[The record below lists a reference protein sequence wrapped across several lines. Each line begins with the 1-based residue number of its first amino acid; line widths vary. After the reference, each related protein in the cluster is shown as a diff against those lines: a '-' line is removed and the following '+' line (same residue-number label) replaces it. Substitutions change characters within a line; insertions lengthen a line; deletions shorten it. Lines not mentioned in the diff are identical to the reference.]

1 MRVVGTASPEVDEA
15 PGSHDVRLPSG
26 TVTLL
31 FTDVQGSTR
40 LVERLGARFAD
51 VLADHFAILRRC
63 LGEHDGHEFGTEGD
77 ALFAVFERARDAVS
91 AAADAQRALAAHA
104 WPEGVTLRVRMGLHT
119 GTPDRGP
126 GSYVGHDVHRAARI
140 SAVAHGGQILLSDA
154 TRALATPLPQGLATV
169 DLGRHRLK
177 DLSEPEH
184 VFQLTGPGLELDFP
198 PLASTD
204 VVPTNLPRERTSF
217 VGRQCE
223 LDELLP
229 MLRRSR
235 LVTLT
240 GPAGTGKTRLAQ
252 RLARLAMPEFPD
264 GVWMV
269 RLAETTDPCLVG
281 AAIAEAMGLAD
292 VADRRPTAAVAE
304 YTRGRRHLLVLDN
317 FEHVVTAAET
327 VAELLDLAPGV
338 SALVTSREVLG
349 VRGEQT
355 YPVAPLPLPDPSA
368 WGEGGAMGRELGDA
382 EPLHAERLDAERL
395 CEIESVRLF
404 CERARAVRP
413 DFAVTGDDVASLVEI
428 ALRLEGLPL
437 AIELA
442 AARIAVLSPQELAG
456 RLQGR
461 LGVLTGG
468 PSDLPERQRTLRAAI
483 AWSHELLTPPERR
496 LLERLSV
503 FAAPVLLSTA
513 EEVCAEGDG
522 EPVLDTLTAL
532 VNKSLVRR
540 RATPDGRS
548 RFGML
553 ESVKEYVREVA
564 EDLPRCRD
572 AHARHYET
580 FAAEMAGCLFGP
592 RQLQCLDRA
601 EDEAADIAAAIGWC
615 LEQDDPDRA
624 GRIAVGVHGYWWLR
638 AQLTT
643 GRHLVRRILAAGPTD
658 PVLRAWLMLVRAR
671 LGLQQGRFVPAGADF
686 DTVERVARGH
696 GDDALLAAVL
706 SEQVALEVRRHWTL
720 DERRV
725 HEAVAAYQRAG
736 DAVGEGE
743 LRLRVGAVL
752 AVRNQQE
759 DAVRE
764 LGQALDLMRRT
775 GNSWGEAST
784 LNNLG
789 FTAAAEERFDLAEER
804 LTASLAIFEGLRTPE
819 GIAEAAETLAA
830 VRIGQGR
837 VFEAIVLLERS
848 LTIFRELG
856 YHPGIATALTQLAW
870 CRAHR
875 GDLGGA
881 AGDALQAV
889 ELSRTLGLDLQL
901 AAIESAAA
909 VLAASGRPC
918 DARSLLDL
926 AAATREE
933 QDYPLTP
940 LEAHRVEAERR
951 GLSASAES
959 HLRPCESAEE
969 PPDTVEGALG
979 FATRELRRA
988 QPAW

>member
-1 MRVVGTASPEVDEA
+1 MRVVGAAASAVGEA
-15 PGSHDVRLPSG
+15 LSSHDTRLPSG

-31 FTDVQGSTR
+31 FTDLQGSTR
-40 LVERLGARFAD
+40 LVERLGSAFAD
-51 VLADHFAILRRC
+51 VLAEHFAILRDAIHR
-63 LGEHDGHEFGTEGD
+63 HDGYEFGTEGD
-77 ALFAVFERARDAVS
+77 ALFAVFTRARDALS
-91 AAADAQRALAAHA
+91 AAAEAQRGLAGHP
-104 WPEGVTLRVRMGLHT
+104 WPEGVSIRVRMGLHT

-154 TRALATPLPQGLATV
+154 TRALATPFPADLATV

-177 DLSEPEH
+177 DLSDPEH
-184 VFQLTGPGLELDFP
+184 LFQLTGPGLVLDFP

-223 LDELLP
+223 LDELQS

-264 GVWMV
+264 GVWLV
-269 RLAETTDPCLVG
+269 RLAEIDDPCLVG

-292 VADRRPTAAVAE
+292 VRDRRPTVAIAE
-304 YTRGRRHLLVLDN
+304 YTRGQRHLVVLDN
-317 FEHVVTAAET
+317 FEHVVAAAET
-327 VAELLDLAPGV
+327 VTELLDTAPGV
-338 SALVTSREVLG
+338 SVLVTSREVLG
-349 VRGEQT
+349 VRGEQA
-355 YPVAPLPLPDPSA
+355 YPVAPLPLPDTARP
-368 WGEGGAMGRELGDA
+368 MDA
-382 EPLHAERLDAERL
+382 DRL
-395 CEIESVRLF
+395 CDIESVRLF

-413 DFAVTGDDVASLVEI
+413 DFAVSDDDVPALVEI
-428 ALRLEGLPL
+428 ARRLEGLPL

-442 AARIAVLSPQELAG
+442 AARTAVLSPQELAG
-456 RLQGR
+456 RLEGR

-468 PSDLPERQRTLRAAI
+468 PSDLPERQRTLRGAI
-483 AWSHELLTPPERR
+483 AWSHELLTLPEKR

-513 EEVCAEGDG
+513 EEVCADEDA
-522 EPVLDTLTAL
+522 ESVLDTLTSL

-540 RATPDGRS
+540 RPTADGRS

-564 EDLPRCRD
+564 EDLSRCRD
-572 AHARHYET
+572 AHARHYERL
-580 FAAEMAGCLFGP
+580 AEEVAGCLFGP
-592 RQLQCLDRA
+592 RQQECLDHV

-615 LEQDDPDRA
+615 IEQGDPDRA

-638 AQLTT
+638 GQITT
-643 GRHLVRRILAAGPTD
+643 GRHLVRRVLSAGPTD
-658 PVLRAWLMLVRAR
+658 PLLRAWLMLVRAR
-671 LGLQQGRFVPAGADF
+671 LGLQQGAFAPAGADF

-696 GDDALLAAVL
+696 GDDTLLAAVL
-706 SEQVALEVRRHWTL
+706 SEQVALEVRRHWVL
-720 DERRV
+720 DRARV
-725 HEAVAAYQRAG
+725 DEAAAAFQRAG
-736 DAVGEGE
+736 DEVGEGE

-752 AVRNQQE
+752 AVRNQHDE
-759 DAVRE
+759 ATAE
-764 LGQALDLMRRT
+764 LQRALELMRRA

-789 FTAAAEERFDLAEER
+789 FTAAAQERFVEAEEF
-804 LTASLAIFEGLRTPE
+804 LTRGLGIFERLRTPE
-819 GIAEAAETLAA
+819 GIGEAAETLAA

-848 LTIFRELG
+848 LAIFRELTF
-856 YHPGIATALTQLAW
+856 HPGIATALTQLAW

-889 ELSRTLGLDLQL
+889 ELSRSLGLDLQL
-901 AAIESAAA
+901 AAIEGAAA
-909 VLAASGRPC
+909 VLGASGRPC

-926 AAATREE
+926 VAAVREE
-933 QDYPLTP
+933 HDYPLTP
-940 LEAHRVEAERR
+940 LEAHRIEAERAS
-951 GLSASAES
+951 LAASAAS
-959 HLRPCESAEE
+959 GHRPCESGDA
-969 PPDTVEGALG
+969 PPDTVEGALA

>member
-1 MRVVGTASPEVDEA
+1 MRVVGTAATAVDEA
-15 PGSHDVRLPSG
+15 PSSHDGRLPSG

-31 FTDVQGSTR
+31 FTDLQGSTR
-40 LVERLGARFAD
+40 LVERLGSAFAG
-51 VLADHFAILRRC
+51 VLAEHFSILRQAIA
-63 LGEHDGHEFGTEGD
+63 EHDGYEFGTEGD
-77 ALFAVFERARDAVS
+77 ALFAVFSRARDALI
-91 AAADAQRALAAHA
+91 AAAEAQRALAGHE
-104 WPEGVTLRVRMGLHT
+104 WPEGVSIRVRMGLHT

-126 GSYVGHDVHRAARI
+126 GTYVGHDVHRAARI
-140 SAVAHGGQILLSDA
+140 SAVAHGAQILLSDA
-154 TRALATPLPQGLATV
+154 TRALATPFPADLATV

-177 DLSEPEH
+177 ALPEPEH
-184 VFQLTGPGLELDFP
+184 LFQLTGPGLVLDFP

-217 VGRQCE
+217 VGRRCE
-223 LDELLP
+223 LDELQPL
-229 MLRRSR
+229 LRRSR

-269 RLAETTDPCLVG
+269 RLAEIEDPCLVG
-281 AAIAEAMGLAD
+281 AAIAETMGLSD
-292 VADRRPTAAVAE
+292 VMDRRPAVAIAE
-304 YTRGRRHLLVLDN
+304 YTRGQRHLVVLDN
-317 FEHVVTAAET
+317 FEHVVAAAET
-327 VAELLDLAPGV
+327 VTELLDSAPGV

-349 VRGEQT
+349 VRGEQA
-355 YPVAPLPLPDPSA
+355 YPVAPLPLPESP
-368 WGEGGAMGRELGDA
+368 GVGDGV
-382 EPLHAERLDAERL
+382 PMDAVPTDAVPMDAVPMDARRL
-395 CEIESVRLF
+395 CDIESVRLF
-404 CERARAVRP
+404 CERAMAVRP
-413 DFAVTGDDVASLVEI
+413 DFAVTDADVPALVEI
-428 ALRLEGLPL
+428 ARRLEGLPL

-456 RLQGR
+456 RLEGR

-468 PSDLPERQRTLRAAI
+468 PSDLPERQRTLRGAI
-483 AWSHELLTPPERR
+483 AWSHELLTDPEKR

-513 EEVCAEGDG
+513 EEVCGDDDAES
-522 EPVLDTLTAL
+522 VLDTLTAL

-540 RATPDGRS
+540 RPTADGRS

-564 EDLPRCRD
+564 EDLSRCRD
-572 AHARHYET
+572 AHARHYERLAEEV
-580 FAAEMAGCLFGP
+580 AACLFGP
-592 RQLQCLDRA
+592 KQHECLDHV
-601 EDEAADIAAAIGWC
+601 EDEAADITAAIGWC
-615 LEQDDPDRA
+615 IEQNDPDRA

-638 AQLTT
+638 GQITT
-643 GRHLVRRILAAGPTD
+643 GRHLVRRVLAAGPTD
-658 PVLRAWLMLVRAR
+658 PILRAWLMLVRAR
-671 LGLQQGRFVPAGADF
+671 LGLQQGAFAPAGADF

-706 SEQVALEVRRHWTL
+706 SEQVALEVRRHWVL
-720 DERRV
+720 DQGRV
-725 HEAVAAYQRAG
+725 DEATAAFQRAR
-736 DAVGEGE
+736 DEVGEGE

-752 AVRNQQE
+752 AVRNQHE
-759 DAVRE
+759 AAARE
-764 LGQALDLMRRT
+764 LEHALELMRRT

-789 FTAAAEERFDLAEER
+789 FTAAAQERFAEAEEF
-804 LTASLAIFEGLRTPE
+804 LTRGLGIFEGLRTPE
-819 GIAEAAETLAA
+819 GIGEAAESLAA

-837 VFEAIVLLERS
+837 IFEAIVLLERS
-848 LTIFRELG
+848 LAIFRELT

-889 ELSRTLGLDLQL
+889 ELSRSLGMDLQL
-901 AAIESAAA
+901 AAIEGAAA

-926 AAATREE
+926 AAAVREE
-933 QDYPLTP
+933 HDYPLSP
-940 LEAHRVEAERR
+940 LEAHRIEAERAALASR
-951 GLSASAES
+951 DSA
-959 HLRPCESAEE
+959 LRSCESADD
-969 PPDTVEGALG
+969 PPDTVDAALV

>member
-1 MRVVGTASPEVDEA
+1 MRFVGTATPAVDEA
-15 PGSHDVRLPSG
+15 ASSHDVRLPSG

-40 LVERLGARFAD
+40 LVERLGGRFAD
-51 VLADHFAILRRC
+51 VLADHFAILRRS
-63 LGEHDGHEFGTEGD
+63 LEEHDGYEFGTEGD
-77 ALFAVFERARDAVS
+77 ALFAVFERARDALS
-91 AAADAQRALAAHA
+91 AAADAQRTLAAHP

-154 TRALATPLPQGLATV
+154 TRALATPLPGGLGTV

-177 DLSEPEH
+177 DISEPEH
-184 VFQLTGPGLELDFP
+184 VFQLTGPGLDLDFP

-281 AAIAEAMGLAD
+281 AAMAEAMGLAD
-292 VADRRPTAAVAE
+292 VADRRPTAAIAE
-304 YTRGRRHLLVLDN
+304 YTRGQRHLVVLDN
-317 FEHVVTAAET
+317 FEHVVAAAET
-327 VAELLDLAPGV
+327 VSELLDMAPGV
-338 SALVTSREVLG
+338 SALVTSREILG

-355 YPVAPLPLPDPSA
+355 YPVAPLPLPEADGSIDSGP
-368 WGEGGAMGRELGDA
+368 
-382 EPLHAERLDAERL
+382 PDAERL

-413 DFAVTGDDVASLVEI
+413 DFAVTADDVSSLGEI
-428 ALRLEGLPL
+428 ARRLEGLPL

-442 AARIAVLSPQELAG
+442 AARIAVLSPQELAS

-468 PSDLPERQRTLRAAI
+468 PSYLPERQRTLRAAI

-513 EEVCAEGDG
+513 EEVCADGDG

-540 RATPDGRS
+540 RATSDGRS

-572 AHARHYET
+572 AHARYYEA

-592 RQLQCLDRA
+592 RQLECLDRA

-615 LEQDDPDRA
+615 LEQDEPDRA

-706 SEQVALEVRRHWTL
+706 SEQVSLEVRRHWVL
-720 DERRV
+720 DEGRV
-725 HEAVAAYQRAG
+725 AEAVAAFQRAG

-759 DAVRE
+759 EAVRE

-789 FTAAAEERFDLAEER
+789 FTAAAEERFDEAEER

-848 LTIFRELG
+848 LAIFRELG

-889 ELSRTLGLDLQL
+889 ELSRALELDLQL
-901 AAIESAAA
+901 AAIECAAA

-926 AAATREE
+926 AAAAREE

-940 LEAHRVEAERR
+940 LEAHRIETERER
-951 GLSASAES
+951 LTGSAES
-959 HLRPCESAEE
+959 QVRPCESSGE
-969 PPDTVEGALG
+969 PPDTVEAALV
-979 FATRELRRA
+979 FATLELRRA